1 MRVNAFRTD
10 YWYGLKVCS
19 AMLVP
24 ETQLWSYHDRVD
36 VEFLVSE
43 VGRTGDSDPPKAR
56 MSMRF
61 NPDGT
66 PVERG
71 DERLGE
77 VLGVPLPIDHG
88 VDWSQLLVGQ
98 RIEGQFKT
106 PPRPDTWNSLKTVR
120 PLASDEQS
128 KVSAMPCLTMKS
140 VITSS
145 PAIIL
150 SERRSTQPV
159 VTGLSLEALP
169 QGLNRKYVA
178 RMVLKL
184 ETSSINKDIG
194 VRQLLFLHLFVKIGR
209 LLPIDNNEWTVLD
222 VDQVSQAFR
231 EWVKDRYLVKKEG
244 ESTKTPSPRTGTD
257 WSTVSSQRGCSIR
270 SWNLVGRR
278 SSSAFACRR
287 VDSRVTCRKF
297 PNSSEP
303 ENAGRDAS
311 D

>member
-43 VGRTGDSDPPKAR
+43 VGRTGDSDPPKAC

-106 PPRPDTWNSLKTVR
+106 PPRPGTWNSLKTVR

-128 KVSAMPCLTMKS
+128 KVSAMPCLTMKT

-209 LLPIDNNEWTVLD
+209 LLLIDNNEWTVLD

-244 ESTKTPSPRTGTD
+244 ESTKTRVAKNWYGLVHSVEPKGLFHSFLEPGRAKKLFGVCLSPSRLTSHLPEISQLLGT
-257 WSTVSSQRGCSIR
+257 REC
-270 SWNLVGRR
+270 
-278 SSSAFACRR
+278 
-287 VDSRVTCRKF
+287 
-297 PNSSEP
+297 
-303 ENAGRDAS
+303 GRDAS